1 MKKEKKHSGIWGKVS
16 ILLGII
22 IVIIGGGYLLLDKL
36 IVPKYFSEYGIH
48 GMGDLVGVVSS
59 LYKNPKEEQLVTNG
73 FSEADYVSASEK
85 LDESG
90 YNIDDNG
97 DIVIENFKTNA
108 QAVELTD
115 REFAAVCNKLIDKG
129 ILTDVLP
136 NLNYINLLNISILE
150 VNLNFD
156 EESKNGNVYSSAN
169 INFIAKLATQDLK
182 NQMATQMET
191 PISLLNMIIPSDLYF
206 TVSYDIDLEKEGDER
221 IANGNIAINGRTAE
235 QSQILI
241 NMLID
246 FVFPPEDEMNLH
258 KFTNTFGDII
268 LKSID
273 KLGDFQ
279 FKKVDDRNGLLISP
293 K

>member
-1 MKKEKKHSGIWGKVS
+1 MKKETKHSGILGKVA
-16 ILLGII
+16 ILIAAI
-22 IVIIGGGYLLLDKL
+22 FIIIGGGYLLLDKL
-36 IVPKYFSEYGIH
+36 IVPKYFSEYGIN
-48 GMGDLVGVVSS
+48 GMGDLIGVVSS
-59 LYKNPKEEQLVTNG
+59 LYKNPKEEKLVANG
-73 FSEADYVSASEK
+73 WSDADYVSASEK
-85 LDESG
+85 LDEAG

-150 VNLNFD
+150 VNVNLD
-156 EESKNGNVYSSAN
+156 ESSKNADVYSSAN

-182 NQMATQMET
+182 NQMANQMET

-206 TVSYDIDLEKEGDER
+206 SVSYDIDLEKEGEER
-221 IANGNIAINGRTAE
+221 IENGIIAINGRTAE

-273 KLGDFQ
+273 ELGEFQ
-279 FKKVDDRNGLLISP
+279 FKKVDDRNGLFISP
-293 K
+293 V

>member
-22 IVIIGGGYLLLDKL
+22 IIIIGGGYVLLDRL
-36 IVPKYFSEYGIH
+36 IVPKYFSEYGIN
-48 GMGDLVGVVSS
+48 GMGDLIGVVSS
-59 LYKNPKEEQLVTNG
+59 LYKNPKEENLVSNG
-73 FSEADYVSASEK
+73 WSDADYASASEK

-90 YNIDDNG
+90 YNIDENG
-97 DIVIENFKTNA
+97 DIVIDGFKVNA

-115 REFAAVCNKLIDKG
+115 KEFAAVCNKLIDKG
-129 ILTDVLP
+129 ILNDVLP
-136 NLNYINLLNISILE
+136 NLNYVNLEKISILE

-156 EESKNGNVYSSAN
+156 EQSKNDDVYSSAN
-169 INFIAKLATQDLK
+169 INFVAKLETQDLK
-182 NQMATQMET
+182 NQMAAQMET

-206 TVSYDIDLEKEGDER
+206 TISYDFDLEKSGNER
-221 IANGNIAINGRTAE
+221 IENGIIAINGRTAE
-235 QSQILI
+235 QSQVLI

-273 KLGDFQ
+273 ELGNFQ
-279 FKKVDDRNGLLISP
+279 FKKVDERNGFLISP